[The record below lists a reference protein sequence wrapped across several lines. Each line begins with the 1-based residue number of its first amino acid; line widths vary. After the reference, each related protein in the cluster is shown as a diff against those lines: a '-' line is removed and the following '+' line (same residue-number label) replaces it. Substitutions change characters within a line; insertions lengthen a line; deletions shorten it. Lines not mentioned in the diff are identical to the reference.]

1 MERISEINIA
11 SVIGM
16 QVQCIYELKTRKIA
30 FQFSFFFF
38 FYLFLCSSSYPLHI
52 KELTGVVLDS

>member
-30 FQFSFFFF
+30 FQFSFFFL
-38 FYLFLCSSSYPLHI
+38 YLFLCSSSYPLHI